1 MNDSFY
7 KEADMNLNF
16 HNLKQRL
23 PAGRL
28 IRHLRITAGLTTR
41 ELSLLMEC
49 SNSLI
54 THWEEGRNP
63 FPKARTEQV
72 CRVFKITIEDFKDYT
87 ERGKDIPINFKD
99 ESIYLIAKMPEQLLA
114 SVYGILSNMNPQK

>member
-1 MNDSFY
+1 
-7 KEADMNLNF
+7 MNLNF

-28 IRHLRITAGLTTR
+28 LRHLRIKSNLTTR
-41 ELSLLMEC
+41 ELSQLLQC

-63 FPKARTEQV
+63 LPKARIAPI
-72 CRVFKITIEDFKDYT
+72 CKVFRITIEEFESYT
-87 ERGKDIPINFKD
+87 TGEKEIPINYKD
-99 ESIYLIAKMPEQLLA
+99 ESIYLIAKMPDSLLA

>member
-1 MNDSFY
+1 
-7 KEADMNLNF
+7 MNLHF
-16 HNLKQRL
+16 HNLKRRL

-28 IRHLRITAGLTTR
+28 VRHLRINANLTTR
-41 ELSLLMEC
+41 ELSNLLQC

-63 FPKARTEQV
+63 FPKARIEPV
-72 CRVFKITIEDFKDYT
+72 CKVFRITPEEFESYT
-87 ERGKDIPINFKD
+87 SGDKEIPINFKD
-99 ESIYLIAKMPEQLLA
+99 ESIYLIAKMPDHLLA